1 MGQACQATRVEVGY
15 QEDKPRPTAVGHF
28 TMLFG
33 RQSHQR
39 LPTTW
44 LKFCSNKI
52 YITARCLTCLD
63 HLETK
68 HLPELLPRSI
78 VSLTDHRPRST
89 SCTAGWLNV
98 CGEASSRPSNSAF
111 TGEALIAF
119 FASARFSAICS
130 RRLSCALG
138 EGGRSSSAGSGWGRL
153 AGDFVGDRGFKLL
166 RLG

>member
-1 MGQACQATRVEVGY
+1 MSSNSSGGGMSRGRAGTYGWRRLHEVVRVL
-15 QEDKPRPTAVGHF
+15 K
-28 TMLFG
+28 
-33 RQSHQR
+33 S
-39 LPTTW
+39 PTTSGDIAHVAQTNEY
-44 LKFCSNKI
+44 KTTC
-52 YITARCLTCLD
+52 CLTCLD
-63 HLETK
+63 RLETK
-68 HLPELLPRSI
+68 HLPELRPRSI

-130 RRLSCALG
+130 RRLSCTLG